1 MLDPVRALGWACV
14 GEAGLVLHVE
24 VNDWNLRCSSRI
36 EHRPRRLGGC
46 GDAADVDAGAI
57 EHAAGRGEVV
67 LSVDHDH
74 RDASRIEVDGLGS
87 GVEPHNGPIIGD
99 SAMSSTVRE
108 RRTR

>member
-1 MLDPVRALGWACV
+1 M
-14 GEAGLVLHVE
+14 LHVE
-24 VNDWNLRCSSRI
+24 VNDWNLRGSSRI
-36 EHRPRRLGGC
+36 EHRPRRLGGSS
-46 GDAADVDAGAI
+46 DPADVDAGAI

-74 RDASRIEVDGLGS
+74 RDALRIEVERLGP

-99 SAMSSTVRE
+99 SAISSTVRE